1 MNPPIPTVFS
11 VRYGHT
17 KCATQ
22 NIFGGLWTY
31 CKVKGLR
38 SCRNLEQLWKILN
51 CLVKFEVFQNFGPK
65 IRWQYWFFRLINV
78 NLLFLPQEIYRVPIW
93 FHPLPILS
101 NCYRKI
107 DKKLLFA
114 HKIRSCH
121 KELTSFWTLLFS
133 IHMVCLLMFELNS
146 GFFNALPK
154 VHITYLE
161 ASLEGMLWVAFQK
174 EK

>member
-1 MNPPIPTVFS
+1 MYALVHSTCRHVS
-11 VRYGHT
+11 S
-17 KCATQ
+17 
-22 NIFGGLWTY
+22 LDY

-121 KELTSFWTLLFS
+121 KELTSFWLCYFLLYGLPF
-133 IHMVCLLMFELNS
+133 MLELK
-146 GFFNALPK
+146 FWIF
-154 VHITYLE
+154 
-161 ASLEGMLWVAFQK
+161 
-174 EK
+174 